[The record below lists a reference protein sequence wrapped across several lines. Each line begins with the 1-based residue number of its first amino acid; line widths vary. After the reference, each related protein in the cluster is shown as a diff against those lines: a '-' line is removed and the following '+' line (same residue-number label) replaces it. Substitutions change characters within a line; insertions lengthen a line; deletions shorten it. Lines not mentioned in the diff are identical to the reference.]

1 MEDKMENQWEVWW
14 NGILEILKFIVSVG
28 GMIEEAE
35 KHPVLATAAW
45 LAGLASIVTLIKKR
59 SK

>member
-1 MEDKMENQWEVWW
+1 MENQWEVWW